1 MLKRIQSPLLILLSF
16 TLLGCHATTTRY
28 SSTPSLLQ
36 TGNIQASRNHGI
48 NKPGGKLFPIG
59 HFVGRRLEK
68 TSITAVDD
76 LVTGGS
82 VLLYWSGFFLVDL
95 ALTPVTFL
103 YGYKHFDILDV
114 NGNLQGILHASG
126 NSIPTTQQM
135 TLVIGSQSTPIQV
148 GADGHFTLPF
158 NLRNELFHKGLIKFS
173 VVFPWK
179 DTLTE
184 NGEVLKPTPDT
195 FEYMLRLKSDKSI
208 ELVNSSKKT
217 LTSLEI
223 TPTYE
228 NVRDEARIKEVA
240 EEKRIAE
247 EMRVKELAER
257 KIALAKKMTQAYK
270 RSEITKLAE
279 SFAQEVVNSTNR
291 HSRPDPIRTG
301 SMVMFNDPTIPNAIE
316 RYSWSLGEIKW
327 LNSEKT
333 KAKALANIKIY
344 FNAGIVAT
352 TGNSGGNVADS
363 FVCECDANGDW
374 SITNWGRIIS
384 QE

>member
-1 MLKRIQSPLLILLSF
+1 MLKRIQRPLLILF
-16 TLLGCHATTTRY
+16 TFPLFGCHATTTRY
-28 SSTPSLLQ
+28 NSNSSLLQ

-48 NKPGGKLFPIG
+48 SKPGGKLFPIG

-68 TSITAVDD
+68 TSVTAIDD
-76 LVTGGS
+76 IVTGGS
-82 VLLYWSGFFLVDL
+82 VILYWSGLFLVDL

-103 YGYKHFDILDV
+103 YGYKHFDVLDV
-114 NGNLQGILHASG
+114 DGNLQGNLHASG
-126 NSIPTTQQM
+126 TTTPVTQPM
-135 TLVIGSQSTPIQV
+135 TLVVGSQSIPVQV

-184 NGEVLKPTPDT
+184 NGEVLKPTPDR

-208 ELVNSSKKT
+208 ELVDSSKKP
-217 LTSLEI
+217 LASLEI
-223 TPTYE
+223 MPAYE
-228 NVRDEARIKEVA
+228 TVRNDTRIKEVA
-240 EEKRIAE
+240 EEKKAAE
-247 EMRVKELAER
+247 EKREKELAER
-257 KIALAKKMTQAYK
+257 KIELAKKMTQAYK
-270 RSEITKLAE
+270 RNEITKLAE

-316 RYSWSLGEIKW
+316 RYSWSLGGIKW

-333 KAKALANIKIY
+333 KAKASANIKIY

-352 TGNSGGNVADS
+352 TGNRGGNVADS